1 MQTAPTVRA
10 RMAPEPSDTSAPSP
24 RQDTAPTTITSGST
38 PLIPRSTERRHGR
51 NSSAPT
57 GPTSSN
63 RTAWSAPSNTSHPSP
78 FKRLNPHH
86 ANGFQNRRPIKW
98 DSERLTDRTKLG
110 PTTPLRNDQ
119 QKDPQLSPK
128 PRTPGVDS
136 ARKVLQILLQFNG
149 ERHELTTEELA
160 SAVSSSVSSTYRYIS
175 LLRELNLIG
184 ERSKGAYVLTPVML
198 GLARSAEKSLDIVDA
213 AHPVLYQL
221 SKTTGEA
228 ALLVKKMGDS
238 AVCID
243 RSDTDHPVRLTFNP
257 GQVLLLHRGAAPKVL
272 LANMVETK
280 RIEYLNGIGEM
291 LTTFER
297 RKLESELEKIR
308 KEGWAES
315 AAEVDTGVWAV
326 AAPIRVSETVI
337 AAVCVAAPEY
347 RIDSSKREFA
357 IKMVQNAAKE
367 IGEHIVSP

>member
-1 MQTAPTVRA
+1 
-10 RMAPEPSDTSAPSP
+10 
-24 RQDTAPTTITSGST
+24 
-38 PLIPRSTERRHGR
+38 
-51 NSSAPT
+51 
-57 GPTSSN
+57 
-63 RTAWSAPSNTSHPSP
+63 
-78 FKRLNPHH
+78 
-86 ANGFQNRRPIKW
+86 
-98 DSERLTDRTKLG
+98 
-110 PTTPLRNDQ
+110 LRNEQ
-119 QKDPQLSPK
+119 QEDPRLSPK

-149 ERHELTTEELA
+149 ERPELTTEELA
-160 SAVSSSVSSTYRYIS
+160 SAVSSSVSSTYRYIA
-175 LLRELNLIG
+175 LLRELNLIE
-184 ERSKGAYVLTPVML
+184 ERSKGTYVLTPVVL

-272 LANMVETK
+272 LANLVETK
-280 RIEYLNGIGEM
+280 RIEYLNGIGGM

-337 AAVCVAAPEY
+337 AAVSVAAPDY
-347 RIDSSKREFA
+347 RIDSSKRDLA

-367 IGEHIVSP
+367 IGERIVSP